1 MLAKQVNK
9 LQEDNQIPG
18 RSDVTHFQNWLL
30 QEGTPSIK
38 DQERLI
44 RHR

>member
-18 RSDVTHFQNWLL
+18 SSVVTQFQSWLL
-30 QEGTPSIK
+30 EEGAPSSK